1 VLSNPDVR
9 LRYDQFLGL
18 SSSAASPEFDED
30 SLYAH
35 IIRKRDFR
43 KAKMYQEEPKKPF
56 DLDSELRKLQEIKL
70 KRDQELH
77 ARREKAMKK
86 R

>member
-1 VLSNPDVR
+1 
-9 LRYDQFLGL
+9 
-18 SSSAASPEFDED
+18 
-30 SLYAH
+30 
-35 IIRKRDFR
+35 
-43 KAKMYQEEPKKPF
+43 MYQEEPKKPF